1 MPTNWWENLNVGGTG
16 SGGNSAPPSEPG
28 GTTSSNSSSGTTSP
42 NPWGINTSTDSLLA
56 DYTIAPELRD
66 TFADYDP
73 SKEQFIQQ
81 AYRQQISG
89 LQNSL
94 LGMTDQFRGNTAGQN
109 FNKAG
114 MNNMYGSMQYEK
126 LQQQSGLLGLNRN
139 QGIYDVRQAHVTD
152 TQNQIANLFDAD
164 ADIDLTS
171 ETTWSQ
177 RGFESEDAY
186 NRWYDSD
193 SQVKKRCY
201 DSCNK
206 TVFPSICK
214 LSC

>member
-1 MPTNWWENLNVGGTG
+1 MPIQNW
-16 SGGNSAPPSEPG
+16 GNDLGRVYEPG
-28 GTTSSNSSSGTTSP
+28 KSGTFNTGLLDLNQTSP

-81 AYRQQISG
+81 GYRQQISG

-94 LGMTDQFRGNTAGQN
+94 LGMTDQFRGNKAGQG

-114 MNNMYGSMQYEK
+114 MNNMYGSMQYGK

-152 TQNQIANLFDAD
+152 IQNQIANLFDAD

-177 RGFESEDAY
+177 KGFESEDAY
-186 NRWYDSD
+186 NRWYNSD
-193 SQVKKRCY
+193 RQVKLRCY
-201 DSCNK
+201 ESCNK
-206 TVFPSICK
+206 TVFPNICK

>member
-94 LGMTDQFRGNTAGQN
+94 LGMTDQFRGNTAGRG

-114 MNNMYGSMQYEK
+114 MNNMYGSMQYGK